1 MNSQEQILDNK
12 PSIHDNIQN
21 KTTLIPI
28 KSEIQNISNVEKL
41 SKQNSNYRLR
51 QITEKKEW
59 QVLSILQLSNSDF
72 SPRIKKLKRKLQLRR
87 LKRMIGAPMLT
98 NIDDKVLKMVKNPSS
113 FDPWVLTENDELSKQ
128 IVKKQ
133 SELINKCKLIF
144 NQNHPNG
151 IDFSISQGLANLVDK
166 ENQFKKQTPYENSFA
181 SRIYGRGIFYDKFA
195 PHYPRISP
203 FHGRILRPFI
213 WSYQLLLKN
222 FPVFMK
228 MLYLIKSHSHPFLN
242 RHETYK
248 PSPEKVFEY
257 IDFCYFNS
265 KHLYQVNELLV
276 RTFWPGI
283 DMSEALMY
291 PEYSVIALYKNIVVG
306 CAFLTADAYLN
317 YVAVLP
323 GWENAQI
330 ATYMLFFLF
339 QSASTKDIT
348 LHVSASNNAM
358 ILYQKFGF
366 KPEKFVIGFYSMYLP
381 KDSKQCR
388 DAYFMRLRRT

>member
-1 MNSQEQILDNK
+1 
-12 PSIHDNIQN
+12 
-21 KTTLIPI
+21 
-28 KSEIQNISNVEKL
+28 
-41 SKQNSNYRLR
+41 
-51 QITEKKEW
+51 
-59 QVLSILQLSNSDF
+59 
-72 SPRIKKLKRKLQLRR
+72 
-87 LKRMIGAPMLT
+87 MIGAPMLT

-203 FHGRILRPFI
+203 FHGL
-213 WSYQLLLKN
+213 
-222 FPVFMK
+222 
-228 MLYLIKSHSHPFLN
+228 
-242 RHETYK
+242 
-248 PSPEKVFEY
+248 
-257 IDFCYFNS
+257 
-265 KHLYQVNELLV
+265 
-276 RTFWPGI
+276 
-283 DMSEALMY
+283 SEALMY